1 MKTEISDIDLLAQFG
16 NEKTKHAAFELILNK
31 FQKQTYWHIRRIV
44 IDHDDADD
52 ILQNTFIKVWEN
64 LSKFRED
71 SKLYTWIYRIATN
84 ESLLF
89 IQKKKQNLNVTLE
102 DSSIELSSKLST
114 DNYFNGNNIELKLQ
128 QALLTLPNKQRL
140 VFNMK
145 YYENMKYEDM
155 QKVLDTSVGALKA
168 SYFHA
173 VKKIE
178 EYMKKDLK
186 V

>member
-1 MKTEISDIDLLAQFG
+1 MKPEISDIDLLAQFA
-16 NEKTKHAAFELILNK
+16 NEKTKNAAFELILNK

-52 ILQNTFIKVWEN
+52 VLQNTFIKVWQN

-84 ESLLF
+84 EALLF
-89 IQKKKQNLNVTLE
+89 IQKKKQNFNFTL
-102 DSSIELSSKLST
+102 DDVSIELSSKLTS
-114 DNYFNGNNIELKLQ
+114 DNYFDGNNIELKLQ

-145 YYENMKYEDM
+145 YYENLKYEEM
-155 QKVLDTSVGALKA
+155 QKILDTSVGALKA

-178 EYMKKDLK
+178 AYLKKETK
-186 V
+186 I